1 MLWKIEEEK
10 GEEKGEAWRGERSHR
25 GWDGWIVSLTQ
36 WTWVWA
42 NSRRWWRTGMPGVL
56 QSIRSQRI
64 RHALA
69 IEQLQNSAARSPN
82 PAASGEM
89 ALLLTPG
96 FPLGSSVHEPW
107 LLTWRAV
114 MAIASL
120 RLSLTSREMGSFES
134 VLLFFVRGGTSC
146 GRDRGQV
153 TWPGSTFAGVSPP
166 SQRCHLEQVIW
177 LLHVSLWPSVRWQ
190 FITEGLLKFSCVYL
204 HGCTWNIIQ
213 T

>member
-10 GEEKGEAWRGERSHR
+10 GEEKGETWRGERSHR

-134 VLLFFVRGGTSC
+134 VLPLLC
-146 GRDRGQV
+146 EGRNVLWAGQRTGHV
-153 TWPGSTFAGVSPP
+153 TWLHFRRCEPSLSEVS
-166 SQRCHLEQVIW
+166 SRASHLTSPRLPVA
-177 LLHVSLWPSVRWQ
+177 L
-190 FITEGLLKFSCVYL
+190 C
-204 HGCTWNIIQ
+204 
-213 T
+213 